1 VSPIE
6 SASPALARAI
16 RDLREDRKLTQED
29 VAHEAGIT
37 PGTYSRIE
45 GARANPTWTTVERI
59 ARAMGVS
66 LSVLAEAVEERS

>member
-16 RDLREDRKLTQED
+16 RDLREARKLTQEE

-59 ARAMGVS
+59 ARALGVS
-66 LSVLAEAVEERS
+66 LSVLAAAVEKRN

>member
-16 RDLREDRKLTQED
+16 RDLREDRKLTQEE

-59 ARAMGVS
+59 ARALGVS
-66 LSVLAEAVEERS
+66 LSVLAAAVEKHN